1 MNLLCVS
8 APGRICLFGE
18 HQDFLGLP
26 VIAGAINLRISITA
40 TPRQDQQF
48 VIQMPDLND
57 RQSFSLQSDT
67 LPYHSNDD
75 YFRAGVNV
83 LKRKGV
89 GFEKGYTFTVRS
101 QIPIRAG
108 VSSSSALLV
117 AWVKILLELA
127 RSSLKDDPEELAMAA
142 YHAEVTEFKAP
153 GGMMDQYTASYGY
166 LVFLKTKPPFS
177 VMPIPTTLSGFVL
190 GDSLEKKDTHSV
202 LSTSRGDVCETIQ
215 LVKRRMPSFEL
226 HQTPL
231 EEAEAILSLISPRLA
246 TKLRANLVNRDITRE
261 AFCMLES
268 GVDRPELLGALFN
281 RHHQMLSEGLGVS
294 TPKIDRMIE
303 AARRAGAFGG
313 KINGSGGGGTM
324 FAYAPGKEEE
334 VAKAIEAAGGVAHMI
349 RLDSGVRVDHVE

>member
-1 MNLLCVS
+1 MDLLCVS

-26 VIAGAINLRISITA
+26 VIAGAINLRISISA

-48 VIQMPDLND
+48 LIQMPDLNES
-57 RQSFSLQSDT
+57 QSFSIQNNM

-83 LKRKGV
+83 LKHKGIR
-89 GFEKGYTFTVRS
+89 FNKGYTFTVRS
-101 QIPIRAG
+101 KIPIRAG

-117 AWVKILLELA
+117 AWIKVLLELA
-127 RSSLKDDPEELAMAA
+127 SSPLKEDLEELAMAA
-142 YHAEVTEFKAP
+142 YHAEVTEFNAP

-177 VMPIPTTLSGFVL
+177 VKPIPTTLSGFVL
-190 GDSLEKKDTHSV
+190 GDSREKKDTHSV
-202 LSTSRGDVCETIQ
+202 LSTSREDVHEAIQ
-215 LVKRRMPSFEL
+215 QLKRRMPSFDL
-226 HQTPL
+226 DRTPR
-231 EEAEAILSLISPRLA
+231 EQAEATLGQIPPRLA
-246 TKLRANLVNRDITRE
+246 AKLRANLVNRDITRE
-261 AFCMLES
+261 ALGLLES
-268 GVDRPELLGALFN
+268 GTDDPELLGALLN

-294 TPKIDRMIE
+294 TPKIDQMLE

-324 FAYAPGKEEE
+324 FAYAPGKEKE
-334 VAKAIEAAGGVAHMI
+334 VAKAIEAAGGVAYVIH
-349 RLDSGVRVDHVE
+349 LDSGARIDRVE